1 MKQFISF
8 VIVIFMLQRISD
20 VWAMTNESHSMKQ
33 LKRQKKEQRKAEDGF
48 ANNGVIAHRGAWKAE
63 KQPKNSIAS
72 LKQSMKLG
80 VAGSEF
86 DIHETDD
93 GVLVI
98 HHDNTFNGLT
108 IEKTNYADL
117 LRFKLSNG
125 EPIPTLEHYI
135 RTGMTQH
142 RTRLIA
148 ELKPSVISKERSLE
162 LADKVVAM
170 VQRLQ
175 AQDWMVYISF
185 SYDILKR
192 IHELDPKARLMPLQ
206 NKVGIPQ
213 MKADG
218 MWGIDFYFGAFKKNP
233 ELMEVAHSNGLKV
246 NAWTVDKPEVMDE
259 LLRQG
264 VDFITTDEPEMLLKK
279 VKARRKAGKKK

>member
-1 MKQFISF
+1 MKRFILSLLVVF
-8 VIVIFMLQRISD
+8 VLQGISD
-20 VWAMTNESHSMKQ
+20 AWAHGAENFNSPP
-33 LKRQKKEQRKAEDGF
+33 KRHQKREQRKAEDGF
-48 ANNGVIAHRGAWKAE
+48 AANGVIAHRGAWKA
-63 KQPKNSIAS
+63 KKLPKNSIAS
-72 LKQSMKLG
+72 LKQAMKLG

-86 DIHETDD
+86 DIHETAD

-117 LRFKLSNG
+117 LKFKLPNG

-135 RTGMTQH
+135 QTGMTQH

-170 VQRLQ
+170 VQRLH

-185 SYDILKR
+185 SYDILQR

-233 ELMEVAHSNGLKV
+233 ELVEVAHSNGLKV
-246 NAWTVDKPEVMDE
+246 NAWTVDKPGVMDE
-259 LLRQG
+259 LLHQG
-264 VDFITTDEPEMLLKK
+264 GDFITTDEPEMLLKK
-279 VKARRKAGKKK
+279 VSRRRKAAGKR

>member
-1 MKQFISF
+1 MKQFIFS
-8 VIVIFMLQRISD
+8 VIVVLMLQGISD
-20 VWAMTNESHSMKQ
+20 AWAVNGEGQVTMHS
-33 LKRQKKEQRKAEDGF
+33 KRHKKEQKKADNGF
-48 ANNGVIAHRGAWKAE
+48 ADNGVIAHRGAWKT
-63 KQPKNSIAS
+63 KNLPRNSIAS
-72 LKQSMKLG
+72 LKQAMKLG

-86 DIHETDD
+86 DIHETAD

-98 HHDNTFNGLT
+98 NHDADFNGLT

-135 RTGMTQH
+135 QTGMSQH

-148 ELKPSVISKERSLE
+148 ELKPSVISKERSIE
-162 LADKVVAM
+162 LANKVVAM
-170 VQRLQ
+170 VQKLH
-175 AQDWMVYISF
+175 AQDWIVYISF

-192 IHELDPKARLMPLQ
+192 IHELEPGARLMPLQ
-206 NKVGIPQ
+206 KSVDIHQ

-218 MWGIDFYFGAFKKNP
+218 MWGIDFYFGAFQKNP

-246 NAWTVDKPEVMDE
+246 NAWTVDKPEVMDA

-264 VDFITTDEPEMLLKK
+264 VDFITTNEPEMLLKK
-279 VKARRKAGKKK
+279 VAQRKKAAKKK